1 MQKAGSELLLD
12 GEPTPLWL
20 VLELTY
26 RCPLACPWCNNPLQ
40 LDRYAQELDTDE
52 WKRVLRQAR
61 ELGALQLGFSG
72 GEPALRRDL
81 EALVAEADGLGFYT
95 NLITSGMG
103 LDRARLRQLKQAGLK
118 QVQLSLQHAER
129 DRNDALVGT
138 RSFEKKVAIA
148 REIKAQGFPMV
159 LNVPI
164 SRHNIEAVGEMI
176 ELAESVGADFV
187 EFANIQYYN
196 WALLNRSEL
205 LPTREQLA
213 TAEAEIEAA
222 RARLGERMPLYFVV
236 PDYYEGRPKACM
248 NGWGAVHL
256 TIAPDGSAL
265 PCQEAASIDGLEFPS
280 VRDHD
285 LKWIWRESPAFNRF
299 RGEDWM
305 REPCR
310 SCPERGH
317 DFGGCRCQAFLLTG
331 DATRTDPAC
340 SKSPDHHLVTD
351 AIRAAESEARGGE
364 MVMRVH
370 GPTAR
375 SRRQ

>member
-213 TAEAEIEAA
+213 TAEAEIEVA

-256 TIAPDGSAL
+256 TIAP
-265 PCQEAASIDGLEFPS
+265 
-280 VRDHD
+280 
-285 LKWIWRESPAFNRF
+285 
-299 RGEDWM
+299 
-305 REPCR
+305 
-310 SCPERGH
+310 
-317 DFGGCRCQAFLLTG
+317 
-331 DATRTDPAC
+331 
-340 SKSPDHHLVTD
+340 
-351 AIRAAESEARGGE
+351 
-364 MVMRVH
+364 
-370 GPTAR
+370 
-375 SRRQ
+375 